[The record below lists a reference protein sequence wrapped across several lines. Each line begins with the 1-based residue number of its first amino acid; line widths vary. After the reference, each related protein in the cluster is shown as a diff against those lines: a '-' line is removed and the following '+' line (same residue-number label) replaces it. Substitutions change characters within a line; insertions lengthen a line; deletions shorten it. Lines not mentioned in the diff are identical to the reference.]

1 MTSGS
6 TQHERKNP
14 ASGIGLIEIVIAVGI
29 TATIAIALLAAI
41 PKWQDA
47 YSENNAKAYCN
58 DKARDVF
65 TKMCDEI
72 QEAGT
77 KSPNWNLPAEATTI
91 TFNRCTGA
99 NLTTKQWGPSI
110 TYSYNATN
118 KTLVRTSGGSSVTVC
133 GNVKSLTFTPQ
144 GNNVLLSLV
153 IETTSNHGRPLTTN
167 LSGQVALRN

>member
-1 MTSGS
+1 MTSGFR
-6 TQHERKNP
+6 QHERKNP

-29 TATIAIALLAAI
+29 TGTIAIALLAAI

-47 YSENNAKAYCN
+47 YSENSAKAYCN
-58 DKARDVF
+58 DKARDIF

-77 KSPNWNLPAEATTI
+77 KSPNWILPAAATAI

-99 NLTTKQWGPSI
+99 NLTTKQWGPSV

-118 KTLVRTSGGSSVTVC
+118 KTVVRTSGGSSVTVC

-144 GNNVLLSLV
+144 GNNVLVSLV
-153 IETTSNHGRPLTTN
+153 IETTSNHGRLLTTN